1 MPSIDDYRR
10 GSNPPS
16 RRQSDVM
23 PMPPPATATKITRSE
38 TSTPKATS
46 PPTNSDLE
54 HRKTSSSQP
63 QLLDSL
69 NDFARLITSAA
80 SLTVRRDLSKQH
92 AVVQQKERDRQSK
105 FKTVFLTLT
114 EDAESRAEGA
124 EKISMGIEKQID
136 LSSQAQSRIAMTLA
150 ARLQKAEVSDA
161 LPSAHNRGCCKEDFA
176 ELKADLKVARKK
188 IDFLNREAI
197 LADEFHRKVRDLATK
212 DELRGLAT
220 KDELRGTT
228 RTKDELRGLVTRDE
242 LRRVATDEVRSALV
256 PTEKKLATLTVED
269 ANLSQLIKGVEA
281 VTQKDREMIEEKDR
295 QQAPQFGRIDTSL
308 NDMQERLSRLDLIM
322 KEQQQDY
329 ATFKVDLGAQDRALT
344 DLNTY
349 VRRGSSDNDLSLDKI
364 VTINSNHVQLLQE
377 DVEKLDKAVR
387 QTQDF
392 QAASEIALSHP
403 GSKASITV
411 DTGIQ
416 EEVKLIRSELD
427 ALKPEQ
433 EDFKLIRHDL
443 DALKVDKEKVE
454 LIRADLDSLINEE
467 KLKDLGIAEEFEM
480 VEKSLKKQQED
491 LARLQHE
498 YRLVKQSQVSQTV
511 PNHPPT
517 PPFASASTS
526 PCLSDHQKLQDVEIA
541 LKDLTKTTQGL
552 ELFVNHQQ
560 QKFDGL
566 TSDRIVQSMIHQMQL
581 IYPQHPGNCFDLVNQ
596 CLTGQARVDRYLGGT
611 LKDRLVQ
618 IDSRIA
624 ARADKDSKLEEVT
637 RSATETRTILL
648 ATVNSLKQDID
659 GLKETALNKR
669 PQDPSDYNNRI
680 DELADRVT
688 AVEAKYVKAIHD
700 FQINQANLVRG
711 FTQLRYQS
719 GIDTM
724 QNTLGELTATS
735 RCSRSVEP
743 NGIALSSENF
753 NDSDTSDTPLSLR
766 SSRGVRDERRSFDP
780 SSTLKRKAVD
790 SDDDDD
796 EDEAEGGGEEEAAK
810 TTNSTKKVPKRRNI
824 SGMNPFS

>member
-23 PMPPPATATKITRSE
+23 PPPPNTGKITRSE

-54 HRKTSSSQP
+54 NRRPSSSQAQLP
-63 QLLDSL
+63 LLDSL
-69 NDFARLITSAA
+69 NDFAHLISSAA
-80 SLTVRRDLSKQH
+80 SLTVKRDLSKQQ
-92 AVVQQKERDRQSK
+92 AVAQQKERDRQSK
-105 FKTVFLTLT
+105 FKTIFLTLM

-124 EKISMGIEKQID
+124 EKVTMGIEKQID
-136 LSSQAQSRIAMTLA
+136 LSSQAQSKITMTLA
-150 ARLQKAEVSDA
+150 ARLQKTEVPETMPNTHD
-161 LPSAHNRGCCKEDFA
+161 RGRCKEDFA
-176 ELKADLKVARKK
+176 QLKVDLQAARKK
-188 IDFLNREAI
+188 IDSLNREAI
-197 LADEFHRKVRDLATK
+197 MPDDLHRKVRDLATK
-212 DELRGLAT
+212 DELRGLVT
-220 KDELRGTT
+220 KDELWEAT
-228 RTKDELRGLVTRDE
+228 RTKDKLRGLVTRDE
-242 LRRVATDEVRSALV
+242 LQRVATDEVRSALV

-281 VTQKDREMIEEKDR
+281 VTQKNREMIEEKDR
-295 QQAPQFGRIDTSL
+295 QQAPRFGHINTSL
-308 NDMQERLSRLDLIM
+308 NDMQESLSRLDLMIQG
-322 KEQQQDY
+322 QQQDY
-329 ATFKVDLGAQDRALT
+329 ATFKDKTMLLSRAQDRALA

-349 VRRGSSDNDLSLDKI
+349 VRHSSNNDLSLDKK
-364 VTINSNHVQLLQE
+364 VARNSNHVQLLQQ
-377 DVEKLDKAVR
+377 DVEKLDNAVR

-392 QAASEIALSHP
+392 QAASEIASSHP
-403 GSKASITV
+403 VSKASMTV

-416 EEVKLIRSELD
+416 EEVRLIRSELD

-433 EDFKLIRHDL
+433 EDLKLIRHDL
-443 DALKVDKEKVE
+443 DVFKADQEKVI
-454 LIRADLDSLINEE
+454 LIRADLDSLVNEE
-467 KLKDLGIAEEFEM
+467 KLKDSGIAEGFE
-480 VEKSLKKQQED
+480 VLENSLKKQHED

-498 YRLVKQSQVSQTV
+498 IRQVKQSQVSQAV

-526 PCLSDHQKLQDVEIA
+526 PYLSDHQKLQDVEIA

-566 TSDRIVQSMIHQMQL
+566 TSDRIVQSMIHQMQQL
-581 IYPQHPGNCFDLVNQ
+581 YPSHPGNCFDLVNQ
-596 CLTGQARVDRYLGGT
+596 CLAGQARVDRYLSGN
-611 LKDRLVQ
+611 LKDRLVSIESQ
-618 IDSRIA
+618 IA
-624 ARADKDSKLEEVT
+624 ARVVKDSRLEEVT
-637 RSATETRTILL
+637 RSASETRNILL

-659 GLKETALNKR
+659 GLKGIALNKH
-669 PQDPSDYNNRI
+669 PQDSSDYGERI

-688 AVEAKYVKAIHD
+688 AVEARYVKAIHD

-719 GIDTM
+719 GIDSM

-743 NGIALSSENF
+743 NGTTISSENF

-766 SSRGVRDERRSFDP
+766 SGRGVREERRSFDP
-780 SSTLKRKAVD
+780 TTLKRKAAD
-790 SDDDDD
+790 SDGE
-796 EDEAEGGGEEEAAK
+796 EDEAEGGEEEAK
-810 TTNSTKKVPKRRNI
+810 TTNSKKVPKRRNV